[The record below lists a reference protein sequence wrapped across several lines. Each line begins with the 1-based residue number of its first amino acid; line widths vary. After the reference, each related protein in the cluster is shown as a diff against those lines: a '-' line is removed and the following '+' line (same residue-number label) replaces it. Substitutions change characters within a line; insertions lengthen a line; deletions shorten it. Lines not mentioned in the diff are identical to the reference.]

1 MDGVQEQTD
10 PLLGPAPRPDAVAL
24 RHQLE
29 TLLDGSPAEC
39 ASWSRF
45 DPADDFCR
53 IEATAGPTV
62 LAPGVRMPIGCSSNF
77 RVAADGG
84 TFVAPDLTAG
94 PDYDRSWDRVTLDAG
109 IRATCTIPLTIGRR
123 TIGALS
129 FSSREGGLS
138 FDQTIDAVL
147 DTSDTLILAMLAEQ
161 REPLVTGRA
170 VVCAD
175 DPLVAEG
182 IARVAERQLGADVE
196 ICGSIEAAAGCVRG
210 DDDLVITDC
219 YVRGLRVD
227 EQTELLRRA
236 GVGVRVVVVASYDTE
251 SNRIASRR
259 AGVAGYVP
267 RDESPTAIGDAI
279 AAAQAGDAPVRFPDR
294 EPHSDAHGRLT
305 LREGQVLVLLERGL
319 QVKQIARRLGI
330 SDSTAKGHVRN
341 VFAKLDVH
349 SSTAAIYAARSTG
362 LLQSLQ
368 SVFTTL
374 PDDVDQPCFSL
385 G

>member
-1 MDGVQEQTD
+1 MD
-10 PLLGPAPRPDAVAL
+10 PLLGPAPRPETVVL
-24 RHQLE
+24 RHRLE
-29 TLLDGSPAEC
+29 ELLADSPAQC

-45 DPADDFCR
+45 DLDGDLCR
-53 IEATAGPTV
+53 IEATAGPAV

-84 TFVAPDLTAG
+84 TFVAPDLAAL

-109 IRATCTIPLTIGRR
+109 MRATCTIPLMLGRR

-129 FSSREGGLS
+129 FSSRDGGLS
-138 FDQTIDAVL
+138 FERTIDAVL

-161 REPLVTGRA
+161 RELPVSGRA

-182 IARVAERQLGADVE
+182 IARVAERQLGAEVE
-196 ICGSIEAAAGCVRG
+196 ICGSIEAAAECVR

-227 EQTELLRRA
+227 EQAELLRRH

-251 SNRIASRR
+251 SNRLASRR
-259 AGVAGYVP
+259 AGVVGYVP

-279 AAAQAGDAPVRFPDR
+279 AAAGSGDAQVRFPDR
-294 EPHSDAHGRLT
+294 EPHTDAHGRLT

-319 QVKQIARRLGI
+319 QVKQIARALGI

-349 SSTAAIYAARSTG
+349 SNTAAIYAARATG

-374 PDDVDQPCFSL
+374 PDAELPCFSL